1 MTDPRGID
9 IVLWATDIP
18 ALARF
23 LEVAAGMSLEAQH
36 PGYATLR
43 LGSSRITLHADEAHR
58 THPWFNA
65 LSREGVARGI
75 GAELRLPVESVQDAY
90 RRAVAGGALSIFP
103 PSEVEGVIE
112 CQVMGPDG
120 YLFSLYQS

>member
-1 MTDPRGID
+1 MSEPLAID

-23 LEVAAGMSLEAQH
+23 LEGAAGMSLEAQH
-36 PGYATLR
+36 PGYATLHLGASR
-43 LGSSRITLHADEAHR
+43 LTLHADEAHR

-75 GAELRLPVESVQDAY
+75 GAELRLPVSSVEESY
-90 RRAVAGGALSIFP
+90 RKALAQGALSIFP
-103 PSEVEGVIE
+103 PSLVEGLVE

-120 YLFSLYQS
+120 YLFSFYES

>member
-1 MTDPRGID
+1 MTDLHGID

-23 LEVAAGMSLEAQH
+23 LEAAAGMAIEAQH
-36 PGYATLR
+36 PGYATLS
-43 LGSSRITLHADEAHR
+43 LGASHVTLHADEAHR

-75 GAELRLPVESVQDAY
+75 GAELRLPVASVNDSY
-90 RRAVAGGALSIFP
+90 RKALAQGALSIFA

-120 YLFSLYQS
+120 YLFSLYES